1 MTDLH
6 SQKPLKRP
14 RVFSIANQKGGV
26 GKTTTAVNLAT
37 AVSSL
42 KKKVLLIDLDA
53 QGNATV
59 SLGVSRQGKTRT
71 SYTVLTGQDSI
82 QTAIVPTAIPYL
94 SVLPSARELLGL
106 DIELANVDQPQYF
119 LQKALRAPELD
130 LDYVFI
136 DCPPA
141 VGLTTVNALVGSDA
155 VIVPIQCEYLALEGV
170 ADLIKT
176 IERVQ
181 KNFNNDL
188 SLQGILLTMFD
199 SRSRL
204 SHSVADDVRRFFGD
218 KVFEAVIPRNVRI
231 PEAPSHG
238 KPVLLY
244 DWKCTGSQAYIRLAA
259 EFLKREKEVS
269 KNG

>member
-1 MTDLH
+1 MNTV
-6 SQKPLKRP
+6 LKTP

-42 KKKVLLIDLDA
+42 KKKVLLVDLDA

-59 SLGVSRQGKTRT
+59 SLGISRQGKTHNA
-71 SYTVLTGQDSI
+71 YTVLTGQDGI
-82 QTAIVPTAIPYL
+82 QSSYVETKIPYL
-94 SVLPSARELLGL
+94 YVLPSCKELLGL
-106 DIELANVDQPQYF
+106 DIELSHIEQPQFY
-119 LQKALRAPELD
+119 LKNALKAPELD
-130 LDYVFI
+130 FDYVFI

-141 VGLTTVNALVGSDA
+141 VGLLTINALTASNA

-176 IERVQ
+176 IERV
-181 KNFNNDL
+181 KRNFNSGLDL
-188 SLQGILLTMFD
+188 HGVLLTMFD

-204 SHSVADDVRRFFGD
+204 SSSVAEDVRRFFGH
-218 KVFEAVIPRNVRI
+218 KVYEAIIPRNVRI

-244 DWKCTGSQAYIRLAA
+244 DWKCTGSQAYIKLAA
-259 EFLKREKEVS
+259 EFLKREKEI
-269 KNG
+269 KNGEK